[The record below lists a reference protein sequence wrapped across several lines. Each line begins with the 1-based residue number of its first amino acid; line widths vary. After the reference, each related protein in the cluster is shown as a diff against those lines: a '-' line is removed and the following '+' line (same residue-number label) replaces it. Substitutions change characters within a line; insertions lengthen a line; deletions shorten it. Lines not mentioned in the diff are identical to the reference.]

1 MSSPKPAKVGAGLEL
16 KQRIE
21 DEYKNWMVAAPQI
34 YDVCMAKRLKWPS
47 LTCEWLPGFLES
59 PVEGWNRHQLLL
71 GTHTD
76 GDEGNELLIACV
88 DLPDVDTEIDT
99 SKDFGRDTCEVVL
112 RLAHPGGEVNRARHC
127 PQRPTLIATRPAA
140 AACCVFDTEKA
151 AAEAD
156 AAKRGPAIML
166 RGHGE
171 EGYGLAWNPHVP
183 GELYTVANDGTL
195 CGWDV
200 AAAAGDATTP
210 SWFAQ
215 ASEVA
220 LSDVAFTPRD
230 PWTLGAVGD
239 DRAVKLWDTRKPDGA
254 ALARADA
261 HAADVNA
268 IAFPTFAGD
277 DAAPASLFRFL
288 TGSADRTVKLWD
300 MRQLA
305 EPLHVFE
312 NFFDGDV
319 LQVQW
324 SPHETDVFAAAGA
337 DRRVTFFDVSR
348 VGRAPPPPGDGAGDD
363 DDDDAPPELVF
374 AHGGHKAAVSEFS
387 LSEEDR
393 WLCASVSEDN
403 FLQVWC
409 VGEHIFEDEDE
420 GAPQPPKPP
429 TPQPSPA
436 KRNAP
441 ASPGKSLVE
450 SVCSAMPVPSPAKKV
465 KVIGGD
471 DAKEDA

>member
-151 AAEAD
+151 AAEAG

-171 EGYGLAWNPHVP
+171 EGYGLAWNPTRP
-183 GELYTVANDGTL
+183 ASSTRWPTTARS
-195 CGWDV
+195 
-200 AAAAGDATTP
+200 AAGASRRRRRRDDAVVVR
-210 SWFAQ
+210 AG
-215 ASEVA
+215 VRGRA
-220 LSDVAFTPRD
+220 LRRRLHAPR

-239 DRAVKLWDTRKPDGA
+239 DRAVKLWDA
-254 ALARADA
+254 EARRRRCWRR
-261 HAADVNA
+261 AADVNA

-312 NFFDGDV
+312 NFDGDV

-348 VGRAPPPPGDGAGDD
+348 VGRAAAAGDGAGDD

-403 FLQVWC
+403 FLQVC
-409 VGEHIFEDEDE
+409 GGVD
-420 GAPQPPKPP
+420 AAPP
-429 TPQPSPA
+429 TLADVEKMTVTQLRKALQERDVDWKVTDA
-436 KRNAP
+436 KRIL
-441 ASPGKSLVE
+441 K
-450 SVCSAMPVPSPAKKV
+450 AMLL
-465 KVIGGD
+465 GRMGL
-471 DAKEDA
+471 

>member
-76 GDEGNELLIACV
+76 GDERNELLIASWTSRT
-88 DLPDVDTEIDT
+88 PTEIDT
-99 SKDFGRDTCEVVL
+99 SKDFGATPARSCCASPTPGRGQPRAPLPPAADAHRDAARGGVL
-112 RLAHPGGEVNRARHC
+112 RLRHGAGG
-127 PQRPTLIATRPAA
+127 
-140 AACCVFDTEKA
+140 
-151 AAEAD
+151 AEAD

-171 EGYGLAWNPHVP
+171 EGYGLAWNPHAP

-254 ALARADA
+254 GARAR
-261 HAADVNA
+261 AADVNA

-305 EPLHVFE
+305 EPLHVFSD
-312 NFFDGDV
+312 FDGGV

-337 DRRVTFFDVSR
+337 DRRVTFFD
-348 VGRAPPPPGDGAGDD
+348 
-363 DDDDAPPELVF
+363 
-374 AHGGHKAAVSEFS
+374 AAVSEFS

-409 VGEHIFEDEDE
+409 IGEHIFEDEDE

>member
-47 LTCEWLPGFLES
+47 LTC
-59 PVEGWNRHQLLL
+59 
-71 GTHTD
+71 D
-76 GDEGNELLIACV
+76 GRRSSRRG
-88 DLPDVDTEIDT
+88 P
-99 SKDFGRDTCEVVL
+99 R
-112 RLAHPGGEVNRARHC
+112 R
-127 PQRPTLIATRPAA
+127 

-239 DRAVKLWDTRKPDGA
+239 DRA
-254 ALARADA
+254 
-261 HAADVNA
+261 
-268 IAFPTFAGD
+268 
-277 DAAPASLFRFL
+277 
-288 TGSADRTVKLWD
+288 
-300 MRQLA
+300 
-305 EPLHVFE
+305 
-312 NFFDGDV
+312 
-319 LQVQW
+319 VQW

>member
-76 GDEGNELLIACV
+76 GDERNELLIARV

-239 DRAVKLWDTRKPDGA
+239 DRAVKLWDTRKPDGP
-254 ALARADA
+254 ALARAGA

-305 EPLHVFE
+305 EPLHVFSD
-312 NFFDGDV
+312 FDGDV

-348 VGRAPPPPGDGAGDD
+348 VGAARRRRATAPGGDD
-363 DDDDAPPELVF
+363 DDDARRR
-374 AHGGHKAAVSEFS
+374 S
-387 LSEEDR
+387 
-393 WLCASVSEDN
+393 SEDN

-409 VGEHIFEDEDE
+409 IGEHIFEDEDE